1 MGAINGDRTRGDRA
15 MTDQESQDVI
25 EAVEDAFRNA
35 RENGYEITGD
45 TFEEI
50 ADHMRLID
58 ADVEIFARDQVA
70 AAIEHVVSSY

>member
-1 MGAINGDRTRGDRA
+1 M
-15 MTDQESQDVI
+15 MTDQENRDVV

-58 ADVEIFARDQVA
+58 ADVEVFSRDHVA
-70 AAIEHVVSSY
+70 TAIEHVVSR

>member
-1 MGAINGDRTRGDRA
+1 
-15 MTDQESQDVI
+15 MTNQEDQDVI
-25 EAVEDAFRNA
+25 NAVEGAFQNA

-58 ADVEIFARDQVA
+58 ADVEIFSRDQVA
-70 AAIEHVVSSY
+70 TAIEYVVSSY